1 MGNRAIIVFGDSNSS
16 VYLHWNGGISSV
28 TAFLKYCELRGFREP
43 DKDDYGI
50 ARFVQVVAN
59 YFGADGLSIGIV
71 DRPDLNDVD
80 SYGLDNGIYVVH
92 GWKITQHYGKMYFDK
107 YDLTDMI
114 IAIDVA
120 QPENQ
125 QLLSKQLGDMLTPAV
140 LDEMDDNIRK
150 VQNNNIRNCT
160 CDY

>member
-1 MGNRAIIVFGDSNSS
+1 
-16 VYLHWNGGISSV
+16 
-28 TAFLKYCELRGFREP
+28 
-43 DKDDYGI
+43 
-50 ARFVQVVAN
+50 
-59 YFGADGLSIGIV
+59 
-71 DRPDLNDVD
+71 
-80 SYGLDNGIYVVH
+80 
-92 GWKITQHYGKMYFDK
+92 MYFDK

-150 VQNNNIRNCT
+150 VQNNNIHNCI